1 MMDKT
6 CTLAQAIAAIAPG
19 STLAIGGLMLHRRPM
34 AAVRELIRAR
44 VGDLTLLG
52 ATLGL
57 DADLIVGA
65 GLARRV
71 RTCYFGLEAF
81 GLAPMFTRAASDGT
95 LEIIEETET
104 SLACGLRATLA
115 RVGFVASPAWMGTDF
130 LRARP
135 DVRTVADPYT
145 GETCVA
151 FPAIA
156 PDAALIH
163 AIEADPMGNAILGGN
178 LAVDWELSLTA
189 RTVVVT
195 AERVVPRLSA
205 EADLLGRRVTH
216 VVEAPRGAAP
226 TSCYPLYPMDAEA
239 ILAYVEACQSD
250 RFQEYLSAWLE
261 S

>member
-1 MMDKT
+1 MTDKT
-6 CTLAQAIAAIAPG
+6 CTLAHAVAAIRPG
-19 STLAIGGLMLHRRPM
+19 SVLAIGGLMLHRRPM

-44 VGDLTLLG
+44 IGDLTLLG

-57 DADLIVGA
+57 EADLIVGV

-71 RTCYFGLEAF
+71 RTCYFGLDVF
-81 GLAPMFTRAASDGT
+81 GLAPMFTRAASASA
-95 LEIIEETET
+95 LEIVEETET
-104 SLACGLRATLA
+104 SVACGLRATLA
-115 RVGFVASPAWMGTDF
+115 RVGFIASPAWRGTDF
-130 LRARP
+130 LRVRP

-163 AIEADPMGNAILGGN
+163 ALEADPMGNAILGGN

-189 RTVVVT
+189 RTVIVT

-205 EADLLGRRVTH
+205 EADLLGQRVTH
-216 VVEAPRGAAP
+216 VVEAPNGAAP
-226 TSCYPLYPMDAEA
+226 TSCHPLYPMDAEA

-261 S
+261 T